1 MFAYVLVGFGG
12 LLGSLARYGVSFLLK
27 PSGGFPWATLAVNV
41 LGTFVIA
48 LIAGLA
54 EKKISG
60 LGTPEARLFFA
71 TGFCGGFTT
80 FSALMLELS
89 VMIRSASYAQAGL
102 YLGASLV
109 GGALAFLAGYLLIR
123 SLV

>member
-1 MFAYVLVGFGG
+1 MLAFVLVGLGG
-12 LLGSLARYGVSFLLK
+12 LLGSLARYGMSFILK

-48 LIAGLA
+48 LVAGLV
-54 EKKISG
+54 EKKITG

-80 FSALMLELS
+80 FSALMFELAE
-89 VMIRSASYAQAGL
+89 MIRAASYAQAGL

-109 GGALAFLAGYLLIR
+109 GGCLAFLAGYLLIR
-123 SLV
+123 SFL